1 MKRKIFP
8 NDFVPYYPI
17 GIQPCTMYVDV
28 ANRIYERIKDMDIAL
43 PYADELKKEIAV
55 NVAIYY
61 EDKMSGIGLWNAFV
75 SRHKIAYLRPLPFF
89 DDYDDLADDDVNAQ
103 DVELLVW
110 LVISRNFYDQ
120 FLNPLTMGTNAANL
134 IMQVLT
140 EDEEVEVNDGLY
152 DFIYGADKANDYFK
166 LKHVLIW
173 LRRSYLLYSPLSDEK
188 FEYLRDKYSD
198 LCNKS
203 ESTYFAETE
212 LSMTTEIGPMALPPH
227 LWLSEMYKNN
237 GMAEEADR
245 LKNLKYC
252 YQDAFEVVKTDADF
266 TILKDTKGEE
276 YKLKNQHPDIFCASQ
291 YVATALVKYGDNDWE
306 MNGEM
311 FETRKKNYDTRCE
324 RNLELKIS
332 YEHTYPMYMERTNG
346 KRLFFFE
353 NSNQLKEWLKT
364 VSPEVDTEQIVNR
377 LPSGAFVAFISKK
390 AGIIFAP
397 NITHAIKCK
406 DNPFYR
412 KCNANKMQTETMN
425 AVLNMDMVHPE
436 LLHYLLD
443 NKMLQDGNISSM
455 APNEAGN
462 KIFTLNI
469 DFIARNHRRHHYHDH
484 DF

>member
-1 MKRKIFP
+1 
-8 NDFVPYYPI
+8 
-17 GIQPCTMYVDV
+17 
-28 ANRIYERIKDMDIAL
+28 
-43 PYADELKKEIAV
+43 
-55 NVAIYY
+55 
-61 EDKMSGIGLWNAFV
+61 
-75 SRHKIAYLRPLPFF
+75 
-89 DDYDDLADDDVNAQ
+89 
-103 DVELLVW
+103 
-110 LVISRNFYDQ
+110 
-120 FLNPLTMGTNAANL
+120 
-134 IMQVLT
+134 
-140 EDEEVEVNDGLY
+140 
-152 DFIYGADKANDYFK
+152 
-166 LKHVLIW
+166 
-173 LRRSYLLYSPLSDEK
+173 
-188 FEYLRDKYSD
+188 
-198 LCNKS
+198 
-203 ESTYFAETE
+203 
-212 LSMTTEIGPMALPPH
+212 MTTEIGPMALTPH

-266 TILKDTKGEE
+266 MILKDTKGEE
-276 YKLKNQHPDIFCASQ
+276 YKLKNQYPNMFCASQ

-377 LPSGAFVAFISKK
+377 LPSGSFVAFISKK

-484 DF
+484 DY